1 MPLARFLANLVHSGQ
16 LTLID
21 AKGRRVTLGRRDA
34 ATPAAEPHVVV
45 RIADR
50 RTELKIA
57 ADPGLYAGE
66 AYMDGRLTLE
76 SGTIFDLLAIVT
88 RNAGLSGIG
97 GPLERWRNR
106 WGLRLRRLQQSNP
119 IARSRAN
126 VAHHYDLSRALFER
140 FLDRDL
146 QYSCGYFE
154 RPDMT
159 LDAAQE
165 AKTRHIGR
173 KLLLRD
179 GMRVLDIGCGWGG
192 LALSLARAAKVEV
205 LGITLSKEQLEH
217 ARARAAAAGLADR
230 VRFELSDY
238 REVQGSF
245 DRVVSVGMFEHV
257 GVPHYAEFFDAIR
270 ARLAPDGV
278 ALVHS
283 IGRSD
288 GPGVTNPWI
297 RKYVFPGGYSPALS
311 ETIVAI
317 ERSGLWLTDLE
328 IWRLH
333 YAETLRHWRARFA
346 AKRAEIA
353 ALYDERFCRM
363 WEFYLAGSECV
374 FRHQG
379 HMVFQ
384 AQLARSVEA
393 VPLARDYLYE
403 GHGDDARFARAS

>member
-1 MPLARFLANLVHSGQ
+1 MPLARFLANLIRSGQ

-21 AKGRRVTLGRRDA
+21 AKDRRVSMGRRDD
-34 ATPAAEPHVVV
+34 ATPPDEPHVIV
-45 RIADR
+45 RVADR

-66 AYMDGRLTLE
+66 AYMDGTLTVE
-76 SGTIFDLLAIVT
+76 RGTIHDLIAIVT
-88 RNAGLSGIG
+88 RNSGRRVAG
-97 GPLERWRNR
+97 GPLDRWRHR
-106 WGLRLRRLQQSNP
+106 WGPRLRRLQQSNP
-119 IARSRAN
+119 VARARAN
-126 VAHHYDLSRALFER
+126 VAHHYDLSRALYER

-159 LDAAQE
+159 LEAAQE
-165 AKTRHIGR
+165 AKKRHIAR

-179 GMRVLDIGCGWGG
+179 GQRVLDIGCGWGG
-192 LALSLARAAKVEV
+192 LALSLARAADVEV

-230 VRFELSDY
+230 VRFELVDY
-238 REVQGSF
+238 REVEGAF
-245 DRVVSVGMFEHV
+245 DRIVSVGMFEHV
-257 GVPHYAEFFDAIR
+257 GAPHYGEYFDAI
-270 ARLAPDGV
+270 AKRLTPDGV

-283 IGRSD
+283 IGRAD

-297 RKYVFPGGYSPALS
+297 RKYIFPGGYSPALS
-311 ETIVAI
+311 ETIPAI
-317 ERSGLWLTDLE
+317 ERAGLWLTDME

-333 YAETLRHWRARFA
+333 YAETLRHWRARFQA
-346 AKRAEIA
+346 QRAEIA

-363 WEFYLAGSECV
+363 WEFYLSGSECA

-384 AQLARSVEA
+384 AQLARSLDA
-393 VPLARDYLYE
+393 VPLTRTYMYDAPPRDGRL
-403 GHGDDARFARAS
+403 ARAS

>member
-1 MPLARFLANLVHSGQ
+1 MPLTRFLANLIRSGQ

-21 AKGRRVTLGRRDA
+21 AKGRHVVLGRRDD

-45 RIADR
+45 RVADR

-57 ADPGLYAGE
+57 ADPGFYAGE
-66 AYMDGRLTLE
+66 AYMDGKLTVE
-76 SGTIFDLLAIVT
+76 RGTIYDLLAIVT
-88 RNAGLSGIG
+88 RNAGLAVAG
-97 GPLERWRNR
+97 GPIERWRHR
-106 WGLRLRRLQQSNP
+106 WGPRLRRLQQSNP
-119 IARSRAN
+119 IARARAN
-126 VAHHYDLSRALFER
+126 VAHHYDLSRALYER

-146 QYSCGYFE
+146 QYSCGFFE

-159 LDAAQE
+159 LEAAQE
-165 AKTRHIGR
+165 AKKRHIGR
-173 KLLLRD
+173 KLLLGD
-179 GMRVLDIGCGWGG
+179 GQRVLDIGCGWGG
-192 LALSLARAAKVEV
+192 LALSLARMAKVEV
-205 LGITLSKEQLEH
+205 LGITLSKEQLEY
-217 ARARAAAAGLADR
+217 ARARAEAAGLAGR

-238 REVQGSF
+238 REVEGSF
-245 DRVVSVGMFEHV
+245 DRIVSVGMFEHV
-257 GVPHYAEFFDAIR
+257 GVPHYAEYFGAIR
-270 ARLAPDGV
+270 ARLTPDGV

-288 GPGVTNPWI
+288 GPGATNPWI

-311 ETIVAI
+311 ETIPAI

-328 IWRLH
+328 VWRMH

-363 WEFYLAGSECV
+363 WEFYLAGSECA
-374 FRHQG
+374 FRYQG

-384 AQLARSVEA
+384 AQLSHAFEA
-393 VPLARDYLYE
+393 VPLTRDYMYE
-403 GHGDDARFARAS
+403 DRDGGARVVRAS